1 MGARSSIRRER
12 ISFFIAFT
20 YGEGERGDERGERR
34 ERHSDGVAVKRTR
47 GAGSLH
53 GSCTLSRA

>member
-20 YGEGERGDERGERR
+20 YGEGERGREGKRGER
-34 ERHSDGVAVKRTR
+34 GTATV
-47 GAGSLH
+47 SL
-53 GSCTLSRA
+53 